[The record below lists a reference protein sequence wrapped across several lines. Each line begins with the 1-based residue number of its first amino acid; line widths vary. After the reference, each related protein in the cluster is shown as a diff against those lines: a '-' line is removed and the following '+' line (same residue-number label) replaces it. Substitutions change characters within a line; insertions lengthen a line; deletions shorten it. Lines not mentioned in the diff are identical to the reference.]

1 MISVDEAKKLIIKN
15 SKTLNTIYLNV
26 TECEGYV
33 LAENL
38 KSKLD
43 LPLFNN
49 SAMDGFA
56 IKHSDSLNSSIN
68 RPTKLS
74 IVKTIKAGESPRI
87 KLQSGQAAKI
97 MTGAVIPEGADTVV
111 RKEDCTADEN
121 YLMLNQKVPSRQ
133 NIRYKGEEI
142 TKGAIGLKKGVV
154 INPAAIGFILELG
167 YKKIKV
173 YGKPGISLLVTGE
186 ELLDVNEK
194 LKTGK
199 IRDTNSYSLSAAIKK
214 ENADLISA
222 DRVKDSYQEIKRK
235 ISSSLKQSDVLIIT
249 GGVSVGDYDYIK
261 EILAEIGVEKIF
273 WRVSQRP
280 GGPLYFGISN
290 NKLVFGLPGNP
301 VSSLV
306 CFYEYIRP
314 AILKLI
320 GKEECFLTEIESVLL
335 EDIKKKS
342 GKTHFIR
349 GMLELKD
356 NKYLVRSAGKQG
368 SHILMSF
375 ALSNCFIIFPEE
387 KTRLKKGQKVS
398 VHLLPD

>member
-56 IKHSDSLNSSIN
+56 IKHSDSLNSSIK

-194 LKTGK
+194 LKIGK

-280 GGPLYFGISN
+280 GGPLYFGIHK

-306 CFYEYIRP
+306 CFYEYMRP
-314 AILKLI
+314 LFPCRPYK
-320 GKEECFLTEIESVLL
+320 
-335 EDIKKKS
+335 
-342 GKTHFIR
+342 
-349 GMLELKD
+349 M
-356 NKYLVRSAGKQG
+356 
-368 SHILMSF
+368 
-375 ALSNCFIIFPEE
+375 FIIF
-387 KTRLKKGQKVS
+387 
-398 VHLLPD
+398 